1 MDANLPFK
9 MQLNFT
15 ERPALRT
22 LQSNQGAFTSCIANP
37 PYGRPSRY
45 FSVPLLCW
53 AVSLKVK
60 PIAEDQVA
68 EEPAALDT
76 FFDPAVIQTIVLDIA
91 PADRQA
97 MFDALPERIYVPA
110 TFTWG
115 DIRLE
120 NVGVRF
126 KGNSSSQPEAWWKRG
141 C

>member
-1 MDANLPFK
+1 MHR
-9 MQLNFT
+9 Q
-15 ERPALRT
+15 PALWT
-22 LQSNQGAFTSCIANP
+22 ALALLLGSVAVLGCQSE
-37 PYGRPSRY
+37 
-45 FSVPLLCW
+45 
-53 AVSLKVK
+53 KVK

-76 FFDPAVIQTIVLDIA
+76 FFDPSVIQTIVLDIA

-126 KGNSSSQPEAWWKRG
+126 KGNTD
-141 C
+141 